1 MSTNWRTAT
10 AVRISLVAA
19 LTSTAA
25 IAGYQIASNG
35 GDTTGAAGGDDT
47 TNSSEVAAASFTT
60 ADVGS
65 CLTWDTVDGMVTNF
79 QQVDCAL
86 DHRFEVTAREDLG
99 TYPSSEFGANAPRP
113 NQTRQAQLREEL
125 CLTPTVSYLSG
136 SYDPVGKYSI
146 APILPPQE
154 LWDAGDRTLLC
165 GVQVTDDAGNVVT
178 SRGRAVD
185 QDQSRIFAAGDCIAI
200 DAANATR
207 RVDCTEPHQM
217 ETTAVEDLLA
227 VFPTGVPSIA
237 DQDAYL
243 RERCTAAAHDYLGS
257 EEALYR
263 STLQPFWTTVPANSW
278 AGGSHSANC
287 TLVFADGD
295 NFATLTGSAT
305 GEFLI
310 NGAAPKER
318 PDRPPIVTESTSATS
333 NAVSN

>member
-1 MSTNWRTAT
+1 MSTPWRTAI
-10 AVRISLVAA
+10 AVRVAIVAA

-25 IAGYQIASNG
+25 IAGYQIASSG
-35 GDTTGAAGGDDT
+35 KDTPGAAGDSDT
-47 TNSSEVAAASFTT
+47 TAGGQINVASFTT

-65 CLTWDTVDGMVTNF
+65 CLTWDVTDGVVTNF
-79 QQVDCAL
+79 EQVDCAL

-99 TYPSSEFGANAPRP
+99 AYPSSEFGANAPRP

-154 LWDAGDRTLLC
+154 LWEAGDRTLLC
-165 GVQVTDDAGNVVT
+165 GVQVTDDTGTVVT
-178 SRGRAVD
+178 SRGRAVE

-200 DAANATR
+200 DAVNATR
-207 RVDCTEPHQM
+207 KVDCTEPHQM

-227 VFPTGVPSIA
+227 VFPTGIPSIA

-243 RERCTAAAHDYLGS
+243 KQRCTSAAHEYLGS

-278 AGGSHSANC
+278 SGGSHSANC
-287 TLVFADGD
+287 SLVYADGN
-295 NFATLTGSAT
+295 NFAALTGSAT

-310 NGAAPKER
+310 NGNPPAQR
-318 PDRPPIVTESTSATS
+318 PDRPPIVTESRSAANATS
-333 NAVSN
+333 N